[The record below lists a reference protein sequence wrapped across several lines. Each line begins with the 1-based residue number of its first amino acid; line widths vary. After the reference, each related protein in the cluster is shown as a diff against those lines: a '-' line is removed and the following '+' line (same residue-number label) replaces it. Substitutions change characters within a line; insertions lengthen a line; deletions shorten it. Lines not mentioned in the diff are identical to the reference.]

1 LVKKLGL
8 FALNIMKSKSVCQSY
23 NKGGKLSIYISVGE
37 AHSEVHEAVMRIGD
51 DEERED
57 ILLQIDQR

>member
-1 LVKKLGL
+1 
-8 FALNIMKSKSVCQSY
+8 MKSKSVCQSY